1 MMQEGGLAG
10 RGWSDVWWMEGDGR
24 DSGQV
29 VGVREC
35 VKIQEAQSQRR
46 RAEVGPGRQHA
57 LSLALAGSSLLQAS
71 SQQASIAAQRTG

>member
-35 VKIQEAQSQRR
+35 V
-46 RAEVGPGRQHA
+46 
-57 LSLALAGSSLLQAS
+57 
-71 SQQASIAAQRTG
+71 